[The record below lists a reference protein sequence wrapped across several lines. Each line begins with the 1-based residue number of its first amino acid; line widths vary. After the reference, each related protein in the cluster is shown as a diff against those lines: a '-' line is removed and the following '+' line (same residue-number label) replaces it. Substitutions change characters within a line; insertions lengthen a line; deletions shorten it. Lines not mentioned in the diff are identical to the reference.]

1 MRHDKRYVVEGM
13 WSGYRSS
20 QTRICHRTVTR
31 YPEWFKVHTIRFTD
45 GTTLDITVRPC
56 LLREKIKTIDGYSDL
71 IQEANTFDRER
82 GSGYVT
88 VDELNTPK
96 ETMLAAREGKGR

>member
-45 GTTLDITVRPC
+45 GTTLDITVRLCKP
-56 LLREKIKTIDGYSDL
+56 REKVHLIHGYDDL
-71 IQEANTFDRER
+71 ITEANSFDRER
-82 GSGYVT
+82 DSGYVT
-88 VDELNTPK
+88 VEELNKPAESLTGAI
-96 ETMLAAREGKGR
+96 L